1 MSQSIAWFAIDDA
14 QLFYQEV
21 FCYLASTLIKFSCP
35 IWLKF
40 SVHSFLFKCFLKTNS
55 SVSYCISLCL
65 RDKTVRA
72 QFTVSGRFVFADFS
86 LLVQHMISALKL
98 RNSKFIRNWIDKRV
112 REIRN
117 INNIRKL
124 RRYCNVLKRN

>member
-40 SVHSFLFKCFLKTNS
+40 SVHSFLFKCFLKANS
-55 SVSYCISLCL
+55 SVSYYVSLCL

-86 LLVQHMISALKL
+86 LLVQHMISARLNSEILNSYATGLTKEFEKL
-98 RNSKFIRNWIDKRV
+98 GTSTTSENLGGIAMF
-112 REIRN
+112 
-117 INNIRKL
+117 
-124 RRYCNVLKRN
+124 